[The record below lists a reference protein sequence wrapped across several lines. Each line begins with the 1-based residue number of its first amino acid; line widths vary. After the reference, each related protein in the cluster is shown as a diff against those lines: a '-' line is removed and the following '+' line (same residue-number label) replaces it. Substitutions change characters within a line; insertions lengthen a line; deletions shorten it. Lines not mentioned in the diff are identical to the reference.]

1 MTDQYIQ
8 GACDVILKYRSGVL
22 ALREASSRLNALTGL
37 STEVAEN
44 LLKGINRDNVRCL
57 SSLTKHRTGK

>member
-1 MTDQYIQ
+1 M
-8 GACDVILKYRSGVL
+8 ILKYRAGNL

-37 STEVAEN
+37 STEVAEK

-57 SSLTKHRTGK
+57 SSLTEHRTGK